1 MSPSKPSATQPSKN
15 GACMQV
21 QYGQINGKF
30 NIANEFEI
38 NHFDKAGVP
47 MCIDYVIAKSLPPF
61 TSSLCV

>member
-1 MSPSKPSATQPSKN
+1 VRHNRVKMVHVCKYSMDKSTGS
-15 GACMQV
+15 
-21 QYGQINGKF
+21 GKF